1 MSQEQ
6 NDVTRPSTEEGKD
19 KQNLQRSKPPAAPL
33 RQTAGGGKEK
43 TRPMAPYDAP
53 ESGGPLPELDDG
65 PSPGPVD
72 DIQGAL
78 VEAAQQGVSTEVE
91 FDELPEPVP
100 DVDEGPRPGP
110 VDDIQEALFE
120 ASQQGAPTEVE
131 FDELPEPGTSFPQK
145 IIRFAQKTISPE
157 ITEPPQ
163 PEADT
168 EPPPPSF
175 PEPEA
180 PRGLADFWLLLVLF
194 LTFRLLTLF
203 LLRPGGFI
211 RDWSDFDTYLGI
223 ASLSDYSLYPFLN
236 FWLEW
241 PPLLPWLMVGAYKL
255 SLLLPPWTD
264 DPRLWFILILGS
276 VFVLFEV
283 GNFILIHRLARRLF
297 QSPVTVNRVLWL
309 YAGLFPPVYA
319 MLGFFDGVA
328 LFFILLALDLLLSE
342 HPGDARRERP
352 GDARREHGREHRL
365 PSAIAAGVGF
375 VVKIIP
381 VLALPIALRR
391 LWYQH
396 RNNHREAWIEIGL
409 YSVVFGLVI
418 VALFAP
424 FLIAGPEWVL
434 AFIRSMLGRS
444 SWETIWAV
452 LEGYHGFGAV
462 AGSRLNPAE
471 TNFAIHEGG
480 LPWGVWGLI
489 TLAFAGIYAFIFTRP
504 ADYSRPRNL
513 IAFSGLTIAI
523 FMLYAKGYSPQFLV
537 YLLPFI
543 LLLFPDGRGLT
554 YALIL
559 TGLNTLEQPIYFVL
573 LPGETWLLTFIVI
586 ARFIIFL
593 ALAVE
598 FALVIWGAE
607 QRLALLVELR
617 QHAPLVLGSLS
628 VLALLILTPLM
639 LQAHADDRLTN
650 SPARTFIDFMQ
661 AQAQN
666 VEAPENCQ
674 AGPDSLRLFLSN
686 QTTYRELYPYLHH
699 DFDMRLVV
707 GAPEGSR
714 FPKIVDL
721 LPDSGTAWILPTGP
735 QGHIVNNE
743 AAKKG
748 RALDTF
754 EFEGLGT
761 ASLYGFPAN
770 ANLPPCL
777 APARFSGGIELLTH
791 QVEIESGA
799 VNVTLFWR
807 ARSPQT
813 QNLTVFTQL
822 LNVNGEREQVP
833 GHDSIPQNGA
843 APTTTWTV
851 DAIQLDPHRIDLPAN
866 LPRGDYTLVT
876 GLYNDFDARLS
887 SFDPTG
893 ASYPDRSVPLEVIQL
908 P

>member
-1 MSQEQ
+1 MSQEK
-6 NDVTRPSTEEGKD
+6 NNATRPSTAEQGKQQD
-19 KQNLQRSKPPAAPL
+19 KQNSP
-33 RQTAGGGKEK
+33 QTETDRGQEK

-65 PSPGPVD
+65 PLPGPVD

-78 VEAAQQGVSTEVE
+78 VEAARQGVSTEVE

-131 FDELPEPGTSFPQK
+131 FDELPEPGPSFSQK
-145 IIRFAQKTISPE
+145 IIRFARKAISSE
-157 ITEPPQ
+157 SIEPPQ
-163 PEADT
+163 PEAGA
-168 EPPPPSF
+168 EPVSPPPP
-175 PEPEA
+175 PAPEA
-180 PRGLADFWLLLVLF
+180 SRGMADFWLLLILF

-211 RDWSDFDTYLGI
+211 RDWSDFDTYRGI

-241 PPLLPWLMVGAYKL
+241 PPLVPWLMVGAYKL
-255 SLLLPPWTD
+255 SLLLPPWPD
-264 DPRLWFILILGS
+264 DPRLWFVLILGS

-297 QSPVTVNRVLWL
+297 QSSATVNRALWL

-342 HPGDARRERP
+342 IRLEHPGENG
-352 GDARREHGREHRL
+352 GDSRGGNRL
-365 PSAIAAGVGF
+365 LSAIAAGVGF

-381 VLALPIALRR
+381 VLIVPVALRR
-391 LWYQH
+391 LWHQH
-396 RNNHREAWIEIGL
+396 RHNHREAWVEIGL
-409 YSVVFGLVI
+409 YSVIFGLVI
-418 VALFAP
+418 VVLFAP

-434 AFIRSMLGRS
+434 TFIRSILGRS

-471 TNFAIHEGG
+471 TNFAVHGGG
-480 LPWGVWGLI
+480 LPWTVWGLI

-504 ADYSRPRNL
+504 ADYNQPRNL
-513 IAFSGLTIAI
+513 IAFSGLTVAI
-523 FMLYAKGYSPQFLV
+523 FMLYTKGYSPQFLV

-543 LLLFPDGRGLT
+543 ILLFPDGRGLT
-554 YALIL
+554 YSLIL
-559 TGLNTLEQPIYFVL
+559 TGLNILEQPVYFVL
-573 LPGETWLLTFIVI
+573 LPDETWLLTFIVTV
-586 ARFIIFL
+586 RFIIFL

-598 FALVIWGAE
+598 FALAIWGAE

-628 VLALLILTPLM
+628 ILAILVLTPLM
-639 LQAHADDRLTN
+639 LRAYAGDRLAN
-650 SPARTFIDFMQ
+650 SPARTFTGFMQ

-666 VEAPENCQ
+666 VEAPTNCQ
-674 AGPDSLRLFLSN
+674 AGPDSLRLFLSD
-686 QTTYRELYPYLHH
+686 QTTYRELYPYLRHE
-699 DFDMRLVV
+699 FDVRLVV
-707 GAPEGSR
+707 GAPQGSD

-735 QGHIVNNE
+735 QGNILNNE

-748 RALDTF
+748 RVIDTF
-754 EFEGLGT
+754 EFENLGA

-770 ANLPPCL
+770 ANFPPCF

-791 QVEIESGA
+791 QVEVESGA

-822 LNVNGEREQVP
+822 LDVNGERVA
-833 GHDSIPQNGA
+833 GHDSVPQNGA
-843 APTTTWTV
+843 APTTTWPVDTIQV
-851 DAIQLDPHRIDLPAN
+851 DAHRIPTAGLPA
-866 LPRGDYTLVT
+866 GDYTLIT
-876 GLYNDFDARLS
+876 GLYNDFEARLN
-887 SFDPTG
+887 SFNPSG
-893 ASYPDRSVPLEVIQL
+893 ASYPNRSVPLETIQL